1 MSLEKTFESLLE
13 CKAIKPVNPKVNQPW
28 MFIGRTDAEAEAPKL
43 RPPDVKSWLTGKDPD
58 AGKDRRQEEKVMQR
72 MRWLGGITDSMDMS
86 LNKLWEMVKDR
97 EAWRTAVPGV
107 VESWTGLSN
116 WRMLLSLLAPISS
129 HIDFSLCLVSFNF
142 TLVNFLWYFL

>member
-1 MSLEKTFESLLE
+1 MLSKCVLKKKLKSPLDRKEM
-13 CKAIKPVNPKVNQPW
+13 NPKGNQPW
-28 MFIGRTDAEAEAPKL
+28 IFFGRTDAEAPLLCPHDA
-43 RPPDVKSWLTGKDPD
+43 KSLLVEKHPD
-58 AGKDRRQEEKVMQR
+58 AGKDWGQEEKRVVK
-72 MRWLGGITDSMDMS
+72 MRWLDDSMDMS